1 MVVTIIMEI
10 NLLIFQTG
18 PFSIDTGILSTFN
31 QQLWLLCQI
40 KLNGT
45 KQGIVLFK
53 RCFRKIQICLS
64 CSSQFMC
71 SSFLVQS
78 QRTCVI
84 CITFL
89 FYQGPQSLV
98 IFIWELKFLAEPR
111 IAVFTLQ
118 QVHLITEHVCFG
130 AKG

>member
-1 MVVTIIMEI
+1 MVMKVVIVMEI

-45 KQGIVLFK
+45 KQGNVLFK

-64 CSSQFMC
+64 LAAVNLCAAHFCFSLKERVWSAF
-71 SSFLVQS
+71 
-78 QRTCVI
+78 
-84 CITFL
+84 ITFL
-89 FYQGPQSLV
+89 SY
-98 IFIWELKFLAEPR
+98 
-111 IAVFTLQ
+111 
-118 QVHLITEHVCFG
+118 
-130 AKG
+130 